1 MMKTIL
7 VTGSAGQIS
16 TELIPAL
23 AERGYNIISSDI
35 REPPEEELEYST
47 FEKLDVTDINSLEK
61 IVQEYQIEGIIHNA
75 SILSAKGEE
84 NPYLAMN
91 VNIRGIENI
100 LKVAQRNDVKRVLS
114 PSSIAAFGPDTP
126 KVDTPNDTI
135 MRPTT
140 IYGISKVYTEL
151 LGEYFHQRFG
161 VDFRTLRYPG
171 IVSAKTLPGG
181 GTTDWAVEIFYEALR
196 TKKYTCF
203 VEPDTLMP
211 MMLMPDCIDATI
223 KLFEVDENQLKH
235 RSFNVAAISFSPK
248 MLAEEITKRI
258 PDFKITYF
266 PDYRQQIAD
275 SWPKSIDD
283 SVAREEWGWKHN
295 YGLQELVDYMLE
307 ELSKKLNSTVL
318 KS

>member
-1 MMKTIL
+1 MKNIL

-16 TELIPAL
+16 SELIPAL

-35 REPPEEELEYST
+35 REPPEEELEFST
-47 FEKLDVTDINSLEK
+47 FVKLDVTDIEAMEK
-61 IVQEYQIEGIIHNA
+61 VVQEYNIEGIIHNA

-100 LKVAQRNDVKRVLS
+100 LTVAQRNEVERVLS
-114 PSSIAAFGPDTP
+114 PSSIAAFGPSTP
-126 KVDTPNDTI
+126 KIDTPNDTI

-151 LGEYFHQRFG
+151 LGEYFHHRFG
-161 VDFRTLRYPG
+161 VDFRSIRYPG

-181 GTTDWAVEIFYEALR
+181 GTTDWAVEIFYEALQS
-196 TKKYTCF
+196 KKYTCF
-203 VEPDTLMP
+203 VKPDTLMP
-211 MMLMPDCIDATI
+211 MMLMPDCINATI
-223 KLFEVDENQLKH
+223 KLFEVDENKLVH
-235 RSFNVAAISFSPK
+235 RSFNVAAISFSPE
-248 MLAEEITKRI
+248 MLAEEIMKHI
-258 PDFKITYF
+258 PDFEISYA

-283 SVAREEWGWKHN
+283 SIARNEWGWKPS
-295 YGLQELVDYMLE
+295 YGLGELVTYMLD
-307 ELSKKLNSTVL
+307 ELSKKLKSTVL
-318 KS
+318 NS